1 MKIRYIK
8 SINCSIFEANFDR
21 KKNYLIYGGKP
32 MKGGMQGM
40 LKQVQKMQAE
50 MQKVQGELG
59 NLTVSEEAG
68 GGMIKATANGN
79 REIISVEID
88 PQVIDKDDKE
98 ILEDL
103 VVAAVNKALASAGKL
118 AAEEM
123 AKVTKGMIPPG
134 MNIPGL

>member
-1 MKIRYIK
+1 
-8 SINCSIFEANFDR
+8 
-21 KKNYLIYGGKP
+21 

-59 NLTVSEEAG
+59 NLVVSEEAG

-79 REIISVEID
+79 KEIISIEID
-88 PQVIDKDDKE
+88 PTVIKAEEKE

-103 VVAAVNKALASAGKL
+103 VVAAVNKAIQSASKL
-118 AAEEM
+118 AEEELS
-123 AKVTKGMIPPG
+123 KVTKGMLPPG
-134 MNIPGL
+134 LNIPGL